1 MKIRVLTTCMVG
13 VSAWVGVAGC
23 SSGPDAVPHAAR
35 PSSVPWSAS
44 PVPSTTARDS
54 ARLSALMRRVA
65 AWSDPYHS
73 VTATESVAADG
84 RTVRFDGLF
93 AWGAR
98 PAMDVTSPTAQ
109 LGLQRLKSADK
120 TEVLLTGGSYYYSID
135 PRPSGPAKGKH
146 WMRTTVPQSDGSAAA
161 HGLQANPEY
170 GVWMLAD
177 ATGWTDLGAEN
188 VDDTVGRHYQGTV
201 TAAAL
206 SADRRLARAAGNA
219 LPTLL
224 AGVGSAQ
231 LDVWVDTHGKPLRW
245 VATMGTA
252 RSFAVDLFDFGG
264 LRSITPPT
272 TRDTVDAAALAAHP
286 TTA

>member
-1 MKIRVLTTCMVG
+1 
-13 VSAWVGVAGC
+13 
-23 SSGPDAVPHAAR
+23 
-35 PSSVPWSAS
+35 
-44 PVPSTTARDS
+44 
-54 ARLSALMRRVA
+54 MRRVA

-73 VTATESVAADG
+73 VTATESVLADG

-93 AWGAR
+93 AWGAQS
-98 PAMDVTSPTAQ
+98 AMDVRSPTAQ
-109 LGLQRLKSADK
+109 LGLHRLNSGDK
-120 TEVLLTGGSYYYSID
+120 TEVLLAGDRYYYSVE
-135 PRPSGPAKGKH
+135 PRPSGPLKGKH
-146 WMRTTVPQSDGSAAA
+146 WLRRTVPQTDGVAGA

-170 GVWMLAD
+170 GVWMLTD
-177 ATGWTDLGAEN
+177 ATGWTDLGADN

-206 SADRRLARAAGNA
+206 SADNRLTRSAGNA

-224 AGVGSAQ
+224 AGAGSAQ

-264 LRSITPPT
+264 LRSIAPPT
-272 TRDTVDAAALAAHP
+272 ARDTVDAAAVAVHP